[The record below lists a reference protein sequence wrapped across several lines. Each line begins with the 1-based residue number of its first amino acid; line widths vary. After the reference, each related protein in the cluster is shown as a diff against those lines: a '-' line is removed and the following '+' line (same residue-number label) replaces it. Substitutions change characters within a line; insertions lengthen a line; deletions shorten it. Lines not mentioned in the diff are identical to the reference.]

1 MKNSIKL
8 EIITEDRLGMVLDIL
23 NALYNE
29 NMDIKSLEVFPKRI
43 YMKINKNSSYNK
55 SILIKK
61 IKNIKGVVTVKK
73 IDILPYEKNEKKL
86 FTIIDSLEEG
96 VIFVNEKCQI
106 EVFNKYCENLFN
118 ILKENAI
125 KKHIKE
131 ILGQNQLILHAL
143 KMGKNYDN
151 LQIFINNK
159 NKKGMY
165 ISTARAIK
173 DDGNKSIG
181 SVILIKDLQETIEI
195 ANSIKYKEEEAF
207 KGIIGNSVCMEN
219 LKEICKSVAK
229 TNSTVLIRGESGTGK
244 ELFAK
249 AIYKLSLRNNKNF
262 VTVNCAGLQDNL
274 IESELFGYESG
285 SFTGAKSNGK
295 QGFFKL
301 ANKGTIFLDEI
312 GELPLNIQC
321 KFLRVLQEG
330 TIRKIGS
337 TKEEKID
344 VRIIAATNR
353 NLEEMV
359 LKGQF
364 REDLYY
370 RLNVVP
376 IVIPPLRERK
386 EDIQLLVDNFIK
398 ILNKNFNKH
407 IRYVD
412 KKFIN
417 KLLKYDFP
425 GNIRE
430 LENIIERAM
439 NLCPDNILSDKNFII
454 NTSNTLID
462 NKSSESGALLLQDI
476 VEKAEKSAIQ
486 SAMNEYK
493 SLRKVGKVLGVSHT
507 TVMNKVKKYGIV
519 CK

>member
-1 MKNSIKL
+1 MKL

-23 NALYNE
+23 NVLYNE
-29 NMDIKSLEVFPKRI
+29 SMDIKSLEVFPKKI
-43 YMKINKNSSYNK
+43 YININKKISYNK
-55 SILIKK
+55 NMIIKK
-61 IKNIKGVVTVKK
+61 IKNIKAVVRVKK
-73 IDILPYEKNEKKL
+73 IDILPYEKDEKKL

-96 VIFVNEKCQI
+96 VIFVNEKCQV

-118 ILKENAI
+118 TLKENAI
-125 KKHIKE
+125 RKHIKE
-131 ILGQNQLILHAL
+131 ILGQNQLILDAL
-143 KMGKNYDN
+143 KMVKDYDN
-151 LQIFINNK
+151 LQVFINNK
-159 NKKGMY
+159 DRKGMY
-165 ISTARAIK
+165 VSTARAIK
-173 DDGNKSIG
+173 DDKNKIIG
-181 SVILIKDLQETIEI
+181 FIILIKDLKETIEI
-195 ANSIKYKEEEAF
+195 VNSIKYKEDEAF
-207 KGIIGNSVCMEN
+207 KGIIGKSICIDN

-229 TNSTVLIRGESGTGK
+229 TNSTVLICGESGTGK

-274 IESELFGYESG
+274 IESELFGYEAG

-295 QGFFKL
+295 EGFFKL
-301 ANKGTIFLDEI
+301 ADKGTIFLDEI

-344 VRIIAATNR
+344 VRIIAATNK

-359 LKGQF
+359 LKGKF

-370 RLNVVP
+370 RLNAVP
-376 IVIPPLRERK
+376 IEIPPLRERK
-386 EDIQLLVDNFIK
+386 EDIQLLVDNFVK
-398 ILNKNFNKH
+398 ALNKSLNKN
-407 IRYVD
+407 IRYID

-417 KLLKYDFP
+417 KLLKYNFP

-430 LENIIERAM
+430 LQNIIERTM
-439 NLCPDNILSDKNFII
+439 NLCSDNILSDKNLSI
-454 NTSNTLID
+454 NTNITLNND
-462 NKSSESGALLLQDI
+462 KNNDSGALLLQDI
-476 VEKAEKSAIQ
+476 VEKAEKCAIQ
-486 SAMNEYK
+486 KVMNEYK

-507 TVMNKVKKYGIV
+507 TVMNKIKKYGIV

>member
-1 MKNSIKL
+1 MKL

-29 NMDIKSLEVFPKRI
+29 NMDIKSLEVFSKKI
-43 YMKINKNSSYNK
+43 YMKINKKSSYNK
-55 SILIKK
+55 NMLIKK

-73 IDILPYEKNEKKL
+73 IDILPHEKNEKKL

-118 ILKENAI
+118 TLKENAI

-131 ILGQNQLILHAL
+131 ILGQNQLILDAL

-151 LQIFINNK
+151 LQVFINNK

-173 DDGNKSIG
+173 DDINKTIG

-219 LKEICKSVAK
+219 LKEKCKSVAE

-285 SFTGAKSNGK
+285 SFTGDKSNGK

-370 RLNVVP
+370 RLNVIP

-386 EDIQLLVDNFIK
+386 GDIQLLVDNFVK
-398 ILNKNFNKH
+398 ILNKNFYKH

-486 SAMNEYK
+486 SAVNEYK
-493 SLRKVGKVLGVSHT
+493 SLRKVGKALGVSHT

>member
-1 MKNSIKL
+1 MKL

-23 NALYNE
+23 NVLYNE
-29 NMDIKSLEVFPKRI
+29 SMDIKSLEVFPKKI
-43 YMKINKNSSYNK
+43 YIKINKKISYNK
-55 SILIKK
+55 NMIIKK
-61 IKNIKGVVTVKK
+61 IKNIKGVVRVKK
-73 IDILPYEKNEKKL
+73 IDILPYEKDEKKL

-106 EVFNKYCENLFN
+106 DVFNKYCENLFDTS
-118 ILKENAI
+118 KENAI
-125 KKHIKE
+125 RKHIKE
-131 ILGQNQLILHAL
+131 ILGQNQLILDAL
-143 KMGKNYDN
+143 KMGKDYDN
-151 LQIFINNK
+151 LQVFINNK
-159 NKKGMY
+159 DRKGMY
-165 ISTARAIK
+165 VSTARAIK
-173 DDGNKSIG
+173 DDKNKTIG
-181 SVILIKDLQETIEI
+181 FVILIKDLKETIEI
-195 ANSIKYKEEEAF
+195 VNSIKYKEDEAF
-207 KGIIGNSVCMEN
+207 KGIIGESICIDN
-219 LKEICKSVAK
+219 LKEICKSVSK
-229 TNSTVLIRGESGTGK
+229 TNSTVLICGESGTGK

-274 IESELFGYESG
+274 IESELFGYEAG

-295 QGFFKL
+295 EGFFKL
-301 ANKGTIFLDEI
+301 ADKGTIFLDEI

-337 TKEEKID
+337 TKEEEID
-344 VRIIAATNR
+344 VRIIAATNK

-359 LKGQF
+359 LEGKF

-376 IVIPPLRERK
+376 IEIPPLRERK
-386 EDIQLLVDNFIK
+386 EDIQLLVDNFVK
-398 ILNKNFNKH
+398 ALNKSLNKN
-407 IRYVD
+407 IRYID

-417 KLLKYDFP
+417 KLLKYNFP

-430 LENIIERAM
+430 LQNIIERTM
-439 NLCPDNILSDKNFII
+439 NLCSGNILSDKNLSI
-454 NTSNTLID
+454 NTNITLNND
-462 NKSSESGALLLQDI
+462 KNNDSGALLLQDI
-476 VEKAEKSAIQ
+476 VEKAEKCAIQ
-486 SAMNEYK
+486 KVMNEYK

-507 TVMNKVKKYGIV
+507 TVMNKIKKYGIV

>member
-1 MKNSIKL
+1 MKL

-23 NALYNE
+23 NALYKE
-29 NMDIKSLEVFPKRI
+29 NMDIKSLEVFTKKI
-43 YMKINKNSSYNK
+43 YMEINKKISYNRDM
-55 SILIKK
+55 LIKK
-61 IKNIKGVVTVKK
+61 IKNIKGVITVKK
-73 IDILPYEKNEKKL
+73 IDILPHEKNEKKL
-86 FTIIDSLEEG
+86 ITIIDSLEEG
-96 VIFVNEKCQI
+96 VISINEKC
-106 EVFNKYCENLFN
+106 EVEFFNKYCENLFN
-118 ILKENAI
+118 TLKENAVKKDI
-125 KKHIKE
+125 KK
-131 ILGQNQLILHAL
+131 ILGKNQHILDSL
-143 KMGKNYDN
+143 KTGKDYDN
-151 LQIFINNK
+151 LQVFINDK

-173 DDGNKSIG
+173 DDRNETIG
-181 SVILIKDLQETIEI
+181 SVILIKDLQETIEV

-207 KGIIGNSVCMEN
+207 KGITGNNICIEN
-219 LKEICKSVAK
+219 LKETCKSVAK

-262 VTVNCAGLQDNL
+262 ITVNCAALQENL

-295 QGFFKL
+295 QGLFKL
-301 ANKGTIFLDEI
+301 AHKGTIFLDEI

-337 TKEEKID
+337 AKEEKID

-359 LKGQF
+359 SKGEF
-364 REDLYY
+364 RQDLYY

-386 EDIQLLVDNFIK
+386 DDIQVLVDNFVE
-398 ILNKNFNKH
+398 ILNKNLHKD
-407 IRYVD
+407 IKCVD
-412 KKFIN
+412 KKFMD

-430 LENIIERAM
+430 LQNIIERAM
-439 NLCPDNILSDKNFII
+439 NLCSDKILTDKELII
-454 NTSNTLID
+454 NTSNTLI
-462 NKSSESGALLLQDI
+462 NYKNNESGSLLLQD
-476 VEKAEKSAIQ
+476 VVQQAEKAAIQ
-486 SAMNEYK
+486 KAMMQYK
-493 SLRKVGKVLGVSHT
+493 SLRKVGKILGVSHT
-507 TVMNKVKKYGIV
+507 TVMNKIKKYGIM

>member
-1 MKNSIKL
+1 
-8 EIITEDRLGMVLDIL
+8 
-23 NALYNE
+23 
-29 NMDIKSLEVFPKRI
+29 
-43 YMKINKNSSYNK
+43 
-55 SILIKK
+55 
-61 IKNIKGVVTVKK
+61 
-73 IDILPYEKNEKKL
+73 
-86 FTIIDSLEEG
+86 
-96 VIFVNEKCQI
+96 
-106 EVFNKYCENLFN
+106 
-118 ILKENAI
+118 
-125 KKHIKE
+125 
-131 ILGQNQLILHAL
+131 
-143 KMGKNYDN
+143 
-151 LQIFINNK
+151 
-159 NKKGMY
+159 MY

-173 DDGNKSIG
+173 DDINKTIG

-244 ELFAK
+244 ELFAN

-386 EDIQLLVDNFIK
+386 EDIQLLVDNFVK
-398 ILNKNFNKH
+398 ILNKNFHKH

-454 NTSNTLID
+454 NTKYTLIN
-462 NKSSESGALLLQDI
+462 NKNNENGALPLQDI

-486 SAMNEYK
+486 SAVNEYK

>member
-1 MKNSIKL
+1 MKL

-23 NALYNE
+23 NVLYNE
-29 NMDIKSLEVFPKRI
+29 SMDIKSLEVFPKKI
-43 YMKINKNSSYNK
+43 YIKINKKISYNK
-55 SILIKK
+55 NMIIKK
-61 IKNIKGVVTVKK
+61 IKNIKGVVRVKK
-73 IDILPYEKNEKKL
+73 IDILPYEKDEKKL

-96 VIFVNEKCQI
+96 VIFVNEKCQV

-118 ILKENAI
+118 TLKKNAI
-125 KKHIKE
+125 RKHIKE
-131 ILGQNQLILHAL
+131 ILGQNQLILDAL
-143 KMGKNYDN
+143 KMGKDYDN
-151 LQIFINNK
+151 LQVFINNK
-159 NKKGMY
+159 DRKGMY
-165 ISTARAIK
+165 VSTARAIK
-173 DDGNKSIG
+173 DDKNKTIG
-181 SVILIKDLQETIEI
+181 FVILIKDLKETIEI
-195 ANSIKYKEEEAF
+195 VNSIKYKEDEAF
-207 KGIIGNSVCMEN
+207 KGIIGKSICIDN

-229 TNSTVLIRGESGTGK
+229 TNSTVLICGESGTGK

-274 IESELFGYESG
+274 IESELFGYEAG

-295 QGFFKL
+295 EGIFKL
-301 ANKGTIFLDEI
+301 ADKGTIFLDEI

-344 VRIIAATNR
+344 VRIIAATNK

-359 LKGQF
+359 LNGKF

-376 IVIPPLRERK
+376 IEIPPLRERK
-386 EDIQLLVDNFIK
+386 EDIQLLVDNFVK
-398 ILNKNFNKH
+398 VLNKSLNKN
-407 IRYVD
+407 IRYID

-417 KLLKYDFP
+417 KLLKYNFP

-430 LENIIERAM
+430 LQNIIERTM
-439 NLCPDNILSDKNFII
+439 NLCSDNILSDKNLSI
-454 NTSNTLID
+454 NTNITLNND
-462 NKSSESGALLLQDI
+462 SGALLLQDI
-476 VEKAEKSAIQ
+476 VEKAEKCAIQ
-486 SAMNEYK
+486 KVMNEYK

-507 TVMNKVKKYGIV
+507 TVMNKIKKYGIV